1 MRRHSGN
8 EQMRTTHRTIVTA
21 LLVLLTALG
30 SASQTHAEPSVI
42 VAPGSAELTEARD
55 RALELENKIE
65 QIRGER
71 ISLEERISVTNQR
84 IFRQQEVLS
93 VAREGLDEARE
104 AYRQRIIRMYKS
116 RIVDPLAILLS
127 AESLSDLYARAVMLS
142 RISQRDHVAYKD
154 AAVATAEAEYQAAYL
169 DDLKLQ
175 DVELRQMQANSLR
188 ELEATLREQKLLVE
202 KLTEEAL
209 KELVVLQTTIK
220 TTRQEW
226 IDSSVPFTG
235 EVAMGLATVDRYPG
249 RTYIVPEHQPKAYR
263 SLGRIETMVC
273 SWYGNEFNGRPT
285 ASGQIFNEEDLT
297 CASRTLP
304 FGTTLAL
311 SRGEKRIIVV
321 VTDRGPFIDGRDLD
335 LSKAAAR
342 HLGFSGV
349 EPVEAEFVEALN

>member
-1 MRRHSGN
+1 
-8 EQMRTTHRTIVTA
+8 MRTTIRSIVTA
-21 LLVLLTALG
+21 PMILVLALVMV
-30 SASQTHAEPSVI
+30 APVLAAPSVI
-42 VAPGSAELTEARD
+42 VAPGSPELTEARD

-65 QIRGER
+65 QLRGER

-84 IFRQQEVLS
+84 IFRQQEVLQL
-93 VAREGLDEARE
+93 ARGDLDVARE
-104 AYRQRIIRMYKS
+104 AYRQRIIRMYKT

-127 AESLSDLYARAVMLS
+127 AESISDLYARAVMLS

-154 AAVATAEAEYQAAYL
+154 AAIATAEAEYQAAYL

-175 DVELRQMQANSLR
+175 DVELRQIQANSVR
-188 ELEATLREQKLLVE
+188 ELQSALAEQTLLVE

-209 KELVVLQTTIK
+209 KDLVTLQTSIK
-220 TTRQEW
+220 TTRQQW
-226 IDSSVPFTG
+226 IDSSVPFSG
-235 EVAMGLATVDRYPG
+235 EVTMTVATVDRYPD
-249 RTYIVPEHQPKAYR
+249 RTYTVPAHQPKRYR

-297 CASRTLP
+297 CASKTLP

-311 SRGEKRIIVV
+311 SRGDKRIIVI
-321 VTDRGPFIDGRDLD
+321 VTDRGPFIAGRDLD

-349 EPVEAEFVEALN
+349 EPVEVEFVEAVR